1 MRQLLPVPAAD
12 VDPFEA
18 HARADRP
25 TPPGRPWMALNMV
38 TSTDGAIA
46 IAGRS
51 GSLGSEADHQVF
63 RAIRAVGDV
72 IIAAGGTVRAEGYG
86 PPKPTEAVRAA
97 RVERGQAAYP
107 RMAVVSGSLDLD
119 ETSSYFTEAPEP
131 PLVYTVERAPEVR
144 LAALRRVADV
154 QVLGEESVDLTA
166 MAAHLGSLGMRCAV
180 VEGGGV
186 LNGHL
191 LEVDLIDELNL
202 TLAPLL
208 VGGSARRAVASI
220 AEHPTR
226 LDLAHLWESEG
237 NLLARYVRSEATEPV
252 ST

>member
-1 MRQLLPVPAAD
+1 MRQLLPEPAE

-18 HARADRP
+18 HAGAHRP
-25 TPPGRPWMALNMV
+25 VPPDRPWMALNMV

-46 IAGRS
+46 IGGRS

-86 PPKPTEAVRAA
+86 PPKPSAEVRAA
-97 RVERGQAAYP
+97 RVERGQSASP
-107 RMAVVSGSLDLD
+107 RMVVVSGSLDLD
-119 ETSSYFTEAPEP
+119 ETSSYFAEAPEP

-154 QVLGEESVDLTA
+154 QIAGEESVDLST
-166 MAAHLGSLGMRCAV
+166 MARHLGSLGVRCAV

-191 LEVDLIDELNL
+191 LAAGLIDELNL

-208 VGGSARRAVASI
+208 VGGSARRAVASV
-220 AEHPTR
+220 AEHPRR
-226 LDLAHLWESEG
+226 LALAHLWESEG
-237 NLLARYVRSEATEPV
+237 NLLARYVRTTDPV
-252 ST
+252 S